1 MELPHLNK
9 EERVNL
15 YPTSEL
21 EIPPNN
27 EINILLKARE
37 KVKKTLEKGARDV
50 IVFPNLK
57 ILKKKG
63 LLANTNAI
71 CSKGELLLK
80 FFNPFSTGV
89 KISKHDNLAFGLK
102 ADKNFQSYLDRAL
115 VRKIRRNLEK
125 SGKANTNEEILN
137 LMSLAEDEIFDKGEI
152 CQLGKKETKKN
163 MHP

>member
-27 EINILLKARE
+27 EINILLKPRE

-80 FFNPFSTGV
+80 FFNPFSMGV

-102 ADKNFQSYLDRAL
+102 ADKTSR
-115 VRKIRRNLEK
+115 VIWTER
-125 SGKANTNEEILN
+125 
-137 LMSLAEDEIFDKGEI
+137 
-152 CQLGKKETKKN
+152 
-163 MHP
+163 

>member
-1 MELPHLNK
+1 MELPHLSK

-63 LLANTNAI
+63 LIANTNAI

-80 FFNPFSTGV
+80 FFNPFATGV
-89 KISKHDNLAFGLK
+89 KISKQDNLAFGLK
-102 ADKNFQSYLDRAL
+102 ADKNFQSYLDRTL

-125 SGKANTNEEILN
+125 NGKAINTEEIEN
-137 LMSLAEDEIFDKGEI
+137 VMSLAEDEVFDKGEI
-152 CQLGKKETKKN
+152 CQMGKNETKKN
-163 MHP
+163 IHP

>member
-1 MELPHLNK
+1 M
-9 EERVNL
+9 
-15 YPTSEL
+15 
-21 EIPPNN
+21 
-27 EINILLKARE
+27 
-37 KVKKTLEKGARDV
+37 

-63 LLANTNAI
+63 LLSNTNAV
-71 CSKGELLLK
+71 CSKGQLLLK

-137 LMSLAEDEIFDKGEI
+137 VMSLAEDEIFDKGEI
-152 CQLGKKETKKN
+152 CQLGKKKQRKICTPDRK
-163 MHP
+163 

>member
-27 EINILLKARE
+27 EINTLLKPRE
-37 KVKKTLEKGARDV
+37 KVKKTLEQGATDV

-63 LLANTNAI
+63 LLANVNAV
-71 CSKGELLLK
+71 CSKGKLLLK
-80 FFNPFSTGV
+80 
-89 KISKHDNLAFGLK
+89 
-102 ADKNFQSYLDRAL
+102 
-115 VRKIRRNLEK
+115 
-125 SGKANTNEEILN
+125 
-137 LMSLAEDEIFDKGEI
+137 SLTHFLRG
-152 CQLGKKETKKN
+152 
-163 MHP
+163 